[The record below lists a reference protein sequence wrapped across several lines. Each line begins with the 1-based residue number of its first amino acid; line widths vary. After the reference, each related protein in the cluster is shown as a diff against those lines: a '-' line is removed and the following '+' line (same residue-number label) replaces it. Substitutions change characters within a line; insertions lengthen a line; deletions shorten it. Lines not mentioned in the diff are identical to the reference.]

1 MKQLNLAQTAI
12 LKFINDKELTSK
24 RTSFTG
30 KWAKY
35 AFNLREWVD
44 GNPKWLILGADAR
57 AIDYNN
63 ETIIVKWT
71 DKTITICRKPMAT
84 KSHIV
89 PRTMEYC
96 VDAPTTYGDA
106 TMRHS

>member
-44 GNPKWLILGADAR
+44 GNPKWNQGDDSAYI
-57 AIDYNN
+57 
-63 ETIIVKWT
+63 TIKSHLVIVKWT
-71 DKTITICRKPMAT
+71 DTTCT
-84 KSHIV
+84 YS
-89 PRTMEYC
+89 YC
-96 VDAPTTYGDA
+96 ALIEDEPFL
-106 TMRHS
+106 

>member
-1 MKQLNLAQTAI
+1 MQQLNLAQASI
-12 LKFINDKELTSK
+12 LKFINTQELTSK

-35 AFNLREWVD
+35 AIELKEWVD
-44 GNPKWLILGADAR
+44 GNPKWNQGDDSAYI
-57 AIDYNN
+57 
-63 ETIIVKWT
+63 TIKSHLVIVKWT
-71 DKTITICRKPMAT
+71 DKTVTIT